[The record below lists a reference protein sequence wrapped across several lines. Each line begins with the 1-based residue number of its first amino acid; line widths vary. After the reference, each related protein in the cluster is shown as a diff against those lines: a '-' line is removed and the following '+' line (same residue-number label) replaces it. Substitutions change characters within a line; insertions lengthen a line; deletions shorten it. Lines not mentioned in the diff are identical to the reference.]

1 MSISRVQQM
10 SAGLSYA
17 TFTSTPTAGNLM
29 VVLWGADNA
38 TSAGET
44 QGVNEAGWT
53 EVVSR
58 DLTGSGSRIKMF
70 AKIAGAGESKT
81 VTVVETNGGTFS
93 YATII
98 IGEFSSTSGWG
109 SLAGLT
115 TDSAASA
122 GTTTSLAVGS
132 VNAANA
138 SDLVIAGVYPTGG
151 SAGAWGGWSNGFT
164 TMEWTGGGRGGYL
177 FTGSAGT
184 YTTTLTWATARYA
197 GGVIA
202 VFAPTVAA
210 TGCPKMTDHYARL
223 RR

>member
-1 MSISRVQQM
+1 MSISLVQQK
-10 SAGLSYA
+10 SASLSYA
-17 TFTSTPTAGNLM
+17 TFTSDPTAGNLM
-29 VVLWGADNA
+29 VVLWDADNA
-38 TSAGET
+38 TAAGET
-44 QGVNEAGWT
+44 QGISGWT
-53 EVVSR
+53 EVKSK
-58 DLTGSGSRIKMF
+58 DLASGGGRIKMF

-164 TMEWTGGGRGGYL
+164 TMEWAGGGRGGYL